1 MTGHIN
7 RLSSSR
13 NISIWLK
20 WEGKKK
26 IRALWEYRN
35 LMAFISQ
42 RAWPSP
48 CLALDMHYTCSLTW
62 PHTPASTLYAAPLSP
77 ATCVLADTRTTSSTR
92 DQTWNYILFPWLGNA
107 TVQKRIRTISKRKR
121 NVFELLFI
129 FATGKTLIIILLM
142 AICICFCLRTC
153 VNVCVRFFSFIYL
166 SFGKLVTCLCEQAFS
181 HFYSC
186 IVCPLKTHEI

>member
-62 PHTPASTLYAAPLSP
+62 PHTPAPTLYAAPLSP

-107 TVQKRIRTISKRKR
+107 TVQKRIRTISKKEEKKKCFWVVVHFCNWQNSDNNTSNGNLHLFLFTYVRKCMCE
-121 NVFELLFI
+121 VF
-129 FATGKTLIIILLM
+129 
-142 AICICFCLRTC
+142 
-153 VNVCVRFFSFIYL
+153 
-166 SFGKLVTCLCEQAFS
+166 
-181 HFYSC
+181 
-186 IVCPLKTHEI
+186 

>member
-1 MTGHIN
+1 M
-7 RLSSSR
+7 
-13 NISIWLK
+13 
-20 WEGKKK
+20 
-26 IRALWEYRN
+26 
-35 LMAFISQ
+35 
-42 RAWPSP
+42 
-48 CLALDMHYTCSLTW
+48 
-62 PHTPASTLYAAPLSP
+62 
-77 ATCVLADTRTTSSTR
+77 
-92 DQTWNYILFPWLGNA
+92 
-107 TVQKRIRTISKRKR
+107 QKRIRTISKKEKKR